1 MVRRTRRE
9 SRPSESR
16 ETHYRQITN
25 TLPKPT
31 VFSADEVENIHQT
44 SLRVL
49 QELGIRILN
58 KAARDLLIRAGCE
71 ERDDLMVHFPA
82 DLVEEMI
89 ALAPPNFLWHGAP
102 GYAVEIGPN
111 TLLFAAGAGCP
122 NANDLDRGRRPGSLE
137 AFKEAIQLSESFD
150 VIQKLGPSVEAQDV
164 PVAMRHLETL
174 FIQVTESRK
183 IPFIFCRGTQ
193 QVEDSFRM
201 LMMARGVDEETFRNT
216 PYASTV
222 VNTNSPRQID
232 VPMAQGI
239 IDFALWGQVNVIT
252 PFCLSGAMA
261 PITPAGSL
269 TLSHAEAM
277 AGITLAQVVR
287 PGAPVVYGAFSSN
300 VDMKS
305 GAPVFG
311 TPEHI
316 RTNFGAGQLARRL
329 GIPWRSASG
338 TASNAP
344 DVQAAMETQAGTW
357 GAALAG
363 ANLIYHSAGWLEG
376 GLTFGYEK
384 FITDLEI
391 CQTVAEAMLPV
402 ETTDEAIGFDAIA
415 EVQPGGHFFSASQT
429 MNRYATQFYEP
440 VISDWSNFGQWT
452 EAGSVSATDRA
463 HALWKKTLAEFQP
476 PPMDAGVRS
485 ALMDFVARRKA
496 EGGAPIME

>member
-1 MVRRTRRE
+1 MARRARRE
-9 SRPSESR
+9 SRDTESR
-16 ETHYRQITN
+16 QTEYRQITN
-25 TLPKPT
+25 TLPRSI
-31 VFSADEVENIHQT
+31 VFSEDEVEHIHQT

-49 QELGIRILN
+49 RDLGIRILN
-58 KAARDLLIRAGCE
+58 PEARRLLIAEGCDERADMMIHYPPE
-71 ERDDLMVHFPA
+71 
-82 DLVEEMI
+82 LVEEKV
-89 ALAPPNFLWHGAP
+89 ALAPPSFLWHGAP
-102 GYAVEIGPN
+102 GYAVEVGPS
-111 TLLFAAGAGCP
+111 TLLFGPGAGCP
-122 NANDLDRGRRPGSLE
+122 NANDLDRGRRPGSLQD
-137 AFKEAIQLSESFD
+137 FKEATQLAESFE
-150 VIQKLGPSVEAQDV
+150 VIQKLGPSVEPQDV

-174 FIQVTESRK
+174 FVQVTESRK
-183 IPFIFCRGTQ
+183 IPFIFSRGTR
-193 QVEDSFRM
+193 QVEDSFRL
-201 LMMARGVDEETFRNT
+201 LMMARGVDEATFKNT
-216 PYASTV
+216 AYVSTV

-239 IDFALWGQVNVIT
+239 IDFAIWGQVNVIT

-344 DVQAAMETQAGTW
+344 DVQAAMETQAGLW
-357 GAALAG
+357 GAVLGG

-391 CQTVAEAMLPV
+391 CQTIAEAMLPV
-402 ETTDEAIGFDAIA
+402 ETTEEAIGFDAIA
-415 EVQPGGHFFSASQT
+415 EVEPGGHFFSASQT

-452 EAGSVSATDRA
+452 EGGSVSATDRA
-463 HALWKKTLAEFQP
+463 HDLWKKTLAEFEP
-476 PPMDAGVRS
+476 PPMDAGLRS
-485 ALMDFVARRKA
+485 ELEDFVARRKA